1 LAAALAD
8 GGQTWVIGGAEI
20 YHLALPLA
28 TRCEVTEVQIDL
40 RPDDDDALAPVLDA
54 TWTGT
59 AGGWQDSTSGLR
71 YRFST
76 YLRPRPA

>member
-1 LAAALAD
+1 M
-8 GGQTWVIGGAEI
+8 
-20 YHLALPLA
+20 
-28 TRCEVTEVQIDL
+28 QIDL
-40 RPDDDDALAPVLDA
+40 RPDDDDALAPQLDA

-76 YLRPRPA
+76 YLRP